1 MSEKATNNLLT
12 VLQVEYR
19 REMNEISDHMSTGGC
34 SNIEEYQRCVGTI
47 QGLAYAERLLLDLDE
62 RMSRE

>member
-1 MSEKATNNLLT
+1 
-12 VLQVEYR
+12 
-19 REMNEISDHMSTGGC
+19 MNEISDHMSTGGC